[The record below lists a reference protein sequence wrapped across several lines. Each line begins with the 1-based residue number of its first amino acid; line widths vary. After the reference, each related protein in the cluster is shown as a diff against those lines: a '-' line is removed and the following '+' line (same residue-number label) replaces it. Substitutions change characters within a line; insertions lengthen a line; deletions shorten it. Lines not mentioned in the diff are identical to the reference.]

1 MRKVSDLMDLTGRVA
16 LITGGT
22 GHIGRAVC
30 QSLAENG
37 CRLAILDRGS
47 LGPEWPGF
55 VSSLGVE
62 VKYFDVDLED
72 EGATRAAV
80 RTVVDGFGRLDVLVN
95 NAAFVAS
102 NALDGWA
109 TTFAQQDVT
118 TWRRALEVNLTACMV
133 ICQEA
138 APALATRGVGCII
151 NVGSIYGMLGPDWGL
166 YEGTP
171 MGNPAAYAV
180 SKGGLIQLT
189 RWLAT
194 TLAPAVRV
202 NSVSPGGVA
211 RGQQVDFIKR
221 YVSRTPLGRMA
232 TEEDLKGIIALLAS
246 DASAY
251 LTGQNIM
258 IDGGWSAW

>member
-1 MRKVSDLMDLTGRVA
+1 MRKLIELMDLTGRVA

-22 GHIGRAVC
+22 GHIGKAIC

-47 LGPEWPGF
+47 LGSEGIEF
-55 VSSLGVE
+55 LSSLGVE
-62 VKYFDVDLED
+62 VEYFEVDLED
-72 EGATRAAV
+72 EAATRGAV
-80 RTVVDGFGRLDVLVN
+80 RNVIDRFGRLDVLAN

-109 TTFAQQDVT
+109 TTFAKQDLT

-138 APALATRGVGCII
+138 APALATRGVGSII
-151 NVGSIYGMLGPDWGL
+151 NVGSIYGTLGPDWGL
-166 YEGTP
+166 YEDTQ
-171 MGNPAAYAV
+171 MGNPAAYAA

-211 RGQQVDFIKR
+211 RGQSEDFIKR

-232 TEEDLKGIIALLAS
+232 TEEDLKGIVALLAS

-251 LTGQNIM
+251 ITGQNIM
-258 IDGGWSAW
+258 VDGGWSAW